1 MANDVNGGIEL
12 VSTEDIYVYE
22 GDAAMV
28 GDTLHANDFVAT
40 GWFSTVNTGSYEIT
54 GFGTDTTTNKIYLR
68 VDNDAGTEDTAV
80 DLSIDLSGFFII
92 EGVNNGYSTIREIQ
106 HLAIDEFNE
115 DRRVVYLTPAGREYK
130 FSADNGTTIRS
141 LGKIG
146 FDNEVSIGVDGYQYY
161 TGLLRTVQR
170 IVDGYEPDSDN
181 YPGRRAIGGTIEL
194 LPPLIKRIVIALE
207 VTTNE
212 GVNLSEISNEI
223 RSTIIR
229 HINQK
234 EVGESVILSEIIV
247 KVMAIKGVEA
257 ATFTSPTPDTER
269 VAVADNEKA
278 IIEASNIS
286 IT

>member
-1 MANDVNGGIEL
+1 
-12 VSTEDIYVYE
+12 
-22 GDAAMV
+22 
-28 GDTLHANDFVAT
+28 
-40 GWFSTVNTGSYEIT
+40 
-54 GFGTDTTTNKIYLR
+54 
-68 VDNDAGTEDTAV
+68 
-80 DLSIDLSGFFII
+80 
-92 EGVNNGYSTIREIQ
+92 
-106 HLAIDEFNE
+106 
-115 DRRVVYLTPAGREYK
+115 
-130 FSADNGTTIRS
+130 
-141 LGKIG
+141 
-146 FDNEVSIGVDGYQYY
+146 
-161 TGLLRTVQR
+161 
-170 IVDGYEPDSDN
+170 
-181 YPGRRAIGGTIEL
+181 